1 MQDTFTNILELTGH
15 VLTKPV
21 KSHEL
26 FDEVFYTF
34 NIEVKRLSFVSDILP
49 VTVSEKTLSLFKIDE
64 GDLIKVTGQLR
75 SYNHIKEGSSKL
87 VLTVFCKK
95 LSPSENEFENDVS
108 LMGYV
113 CRKPTYRITP
123 FGREITDLLLA
134 VNRAYNK
141 SDYIP
146 LIVWGKNARL
156 TSDLQIGDRIRI
168 EGRLQSREYEKVLDT
183 KKEIR
188 TAYEVSV
195 STITLPDKKVLEKTD
210 S

>member
-1 MQDTFTNILELTGH
+1 MQDTFTNVLELTGH

-26 FDEVFYTF
+26 FGEAFYTF

-49 VTVSEKTLSLFKIDE
+49 VTISEKTLCVFNVNE

-75 SYNHIKEGSSKL
+75 SYNHIKDGVSKL

-95 LSPSENEFENDVS
+95 LNYSENEFENDVS

-146 LIVWGKNARL
+146 LIVWGKNAR
-156 TSDLQIGDRIRI
+156 SASNLQIGDRIRV
-168 EGRLQSREYEKVLDT
+168 EGRLQSREYEKVLEN
-183 KKEIR
+183 KKELR

-195 STITLPDKKVLEKTD
+195 STINLSDKKD
-210 S
+210 A

>member
-1 MQDTFTNILELTGH
+1 MQDTFTNILELTGR
-15 VLTKPV
+15 VLTNPV

-26 FDEVFYTF
+26 FGEAFYTF

-49 VTVSEKTLSLFKIDE
+49 VTVSEKALSLYKVNE
-64 GDLIKVTGQLR
+64 GDLIKVSGQLR
-75 SYNHIKEGSSKL
+75 SYNHIREGASKL

-95 LSPSENEFENDVS
+95 LDSSENEFENDVS

-134 VNRAYNK
+134 VNRSYNK

-146 LIVWGKNARL
+146 LIVWGKNARAA
-156 TSDLQIGDRIRI
+156 SNLQIGERIRV

-183 KKEIR
+183 KKELR

-195 STITLPDKKVLEKTD
+195 STINLSDKKD
-210 S
+210 A